1 MKRICTLPLLF
12 AFLCATAPAPPLPAP
27 GIQPGDKLDV
37 VVFDHPDVSTQ
48 VTVAN
53 DGGIFVPLVGRV
65 QAQGL
70 LPQTIARTIE
80 ADLRSSDFIDSPAV
94 DVRVLSQNETVFLTG
109 ALNATLP
116 LGPSET
122 LAMAVAGATLPAGA
136 DLANVTLR
144 RGSKTSGPYDLLTV
158 KTQQDVTPQLAS
170 GDSINV
176 PMQPVIVGVIGAV
189 KAPVTAYLAANQ
201 PLASALQNVQY
212 ADTANQQRVVI
223 LRGGTAIVTARGG
236 AVLNEPGKTG
246 DQLLIPPVAH
256 VTVLGFAGK
265 PGVVALT
272 GDMSLATALSLAG
285 NGGKDCDLG
294 HIVIITPT
302 DPSQKQ
308 IVNYNAF
315 LRSGDPNGNVQLN
328 DGDVVY
334 IPKAHVLLTPQQL
347 LLLAALA
354 AKKAGFDLATF
365 LK

>member
-1 MKRICTLPLLF
+1 VKRIVTLPLLF
-12 AFLCATAPAPPLPAP
+12 AFVCAMAPSLPEP
-27 GIQPGDKLDV
+27 SVQPGDKLDV

-70 LPQTIARTIE
+70 LPQMIARTIE
-80 ADLRSSDFIDSPAV
+80 QDLKNGDFIESPAV

-109 ALNATLP
+109 AANATLA

-122 LAMAVAGATLPAGA
+122 LAMAVAGATLPPDA
-136 DLANVTLR
+136 DLTNVMLR
-144 RGSKTSGPYDLLTV
+144 RGSTNSGPYNLLTI
-158 KTQQDVTPQLAS
+158 KTQQDTTPQLAP

-176 PMQPVIVGVIGAV
+176 PMQPVMVSVIGAV
-189 KAPVTAYLAANQ
+189 KAPLSAYLAANQ
-201 PLASALQNVQY
+201 PLAAALQNVQY
-212 ADTANQQRVVI
+212 ADDANQQRVVL
-223 LRGGTAIVTARGG
+223 LRGSTTIVTARGG
-236 AVLNEPGKTG
+236 AVLDEPGQPG

-272 GDMSLATALSLAG
+272 GDTSLATALSLAG

-294 HIVIITPT
+294 HIVIISPT
-302 DPSQKQ
+302 DPNVKQ

-315 LRSGDPNGNVQLN
+315 LRNGDPKGNAELN

-334 IPKAHVLLTPQQL
+334 VPKAHVLLTPKQL

-354 AKKAGFDLATF
+354 AKKAGFDLAEF